1 MTAKTP
7 TTGRSKSARNPSA
20 WRLDIALNILYQRV
34 KKMKP
39 TSEWSPEELL
49 RFIVGIVLSLTL
61 TFIVATVLYS
71 LVFVSQPMEGQ
82 SPNDAEFFKLIN
94 PIATFI
100 VGALAGLMAGQ
111 GSGSRKPKKTEGE

>member
-1 MTAKTP
+1 
-7 TTGRSKSARNPSA
+7 
-20 WRLDIALNILYQRV
+20 
-34 KKMKP
+34 MKP
-39 TSEWSPEELL
+39 TKDWSPEEML

-111 GSGSRKPKKTEGE
+111 GSGAMQKKKDEEDELPK

>member
-1 MTAKTP
+1 
-7 TTGRSKSARNPSA
+7 
-20 WRLDIALNILYQRV
+20 
-34 KKMKP
+34 MKP

-94 PIATFI
+94 PSATFI

-111 GSGSRKPKKTEGE
+111 GSGSIKPKPSEKGEEDELPK

>member
-1 MTAKTP
+1 
-7 TTGRSKSARNPSA
+7 
-20 WRLDIALNILYQRV
+20 
-34 KKMKP
+34 MKP
-39 TSEWSPEELL
+39 TKEWSPEEML

-111 GSGSRKPKKTEGE
+111 GSGAMQKKKDEEDELPK

>member
-1 MTAKTP
+1 
-7 TTGRSKSARNPSA
+7 
-20 WRLDIALNILYQRV
+20 
-34 KKMKP
+34 MKP
-39 TSEWSPEELL
+39 RSEWTPEELL

-111 GSGSRKPKKTEGE
+111 GSGAMQKKKDKEDELP

>member
-1 MTAKTP
+1 
-7 TTGRSKSARNPSA
+7 
-20 WRLDIALNILYQRV
+20 
-34 KKMKP
+34 MKP
-39 TSEWSPEELL
+39 TKDWSPEEML

-111 GSGSRKPKKTEGE
+111 GSGAMQKKKDEEDELPE

>member
-1 MTAKTP
+1 
-7 TTGRSKSARNPSA
+7 
-20 WRLDIALNILYQRV
+20 
-34 KKMKP
+34 MKP
-39 TSEWSPEELL
+39 RSEWTPEELL

-111 GSGSRKPKKTEGE
+111 GSGAMQKKKDEGEKDELPE

>member
-1 MTAKTP
+1 
-7 TTGRSKSARNPSA
+7 
-20 WRLDIALNILYQRV
+20 
-34 KKMKP
+34 MKP

-111 GSGSRKPKKTEGE
+111 GSGRMKPKKTEGEEDELPK

>member
-1 MTAKTP
+1 
-7 TTGRSKSARNPSA
+7 
-20 WRLDIALNILYQRV
+20 
-34 KKMKP
+34 MKP
-39 TSEWSPEELL
+39 TKDWSPEELL

-111 GSGSRKPKKTEGE
+111 GRGAMKKKDEEDELPE

>member
-1 MTAKTP
+1 
-7 TTGRSKSARNPSA
+7 
-20 WRLDIALNILYQRV
+20 
-34 KKMKP
+34 MKP

-100 VGALAGLMAGQ
+100 VCALAGLMAGQ
-111 GSGSRKPKKTEGE
+111 GSGAMQKKKDEDNELPE

>member
-1 MTAKTP
+1 
-7 TTGRSKSARNPSA
+7 
-20 WRLDIALNILYQRV
+20 
-34 KKMKP
+34 MKP
-39 TSEWSPEELL
+39 RSEWTPEELL

-111 GSGSRKPKKTEGE
+111 GSGAMQKKKDEEDELPE

>member
-1 MTAKTP
+1 
-7 TTGRSKSARNPSA
+7 
-20 WRLDIALNILYQRV
+20 
-34 KKMKP
+34 MKP
-39 TSEWSPEELL
+39 RSEWTPEELL

-111 GSGSRKPKKTEGE
+111 GSGAMQKKKDEDDEFPKEL

>member
-1 MTAKTP
+1 
-7 TTGRSKSARNPSA
+7 
-20 WRLDIALNILYQRV
+20 
-34 KKMKP
+34 MKR
-39 TSEWSPEELL
+39 TREWSPEELL

-111 GSGSRKPKKTEGE
+111 GSGPMKKKDKEDELPK

>member
-1 MTAKTP
+1 
-7 TTGRSKSARNPSA
+7 
-20 WRLDIALNILYQRV
+20 
-34 KKMKP
+34 MKP
-39 TSEWSPEELL
+39 TKEWSPEEML

-111 GSGSRKPKKTEGE
+111 GSGAMQKKKDEEDELP

>member
-1 MTAKTP
+1 M
-7 TTGRSKSARNPSA
+7 
-20 WRLDIALNILYQRV
+20 
-34 KKMKP
+34 
-39 TSEWSPEELL
+39 L

-82 SPNDAEFFKLIN
+82 SPNDAEYFKLIN

-111 GSGSRKPKKTEGE
+111 GSGAMQKKKDKEDELPE

>member
-1 MTAKTP
+1 
-7 TTGRSKSARNPSA
+7 
-20 WRLDIALNILYQRV
+20 
-34 KKMKP
+34 MKP

-94 PIATFI
+94 PIATSI

-111 GSGSRKPKKTEGE
+111 GSGAMQKKKDKEDELPE

>member
-1 MTAKTP
+1 
-7 TTGRSKSARNPSA
+7 
-20 WRLDIALNILYQRV
+20 
-34 KKMKP
+34 MKP
-39 TSEWSPEELL
+39 TSEWTPEELL

-111 GSGSRKPKKTEGE
+111 GSGAMEKKKDKEDELPE

>member
-1 MTAKTP
+1 
-7 TTGRSKSARNPSA
+7 
-20 WRLDIALNILYQRV
+20 
-34 KKMKP
+34 MKP
-39 TSEWSPEELL
+39 TSEWTPEELL

-111 GSGSRKPKKTEGE
+111 GSGAMQKKKKDKEDELP